1 MNQTSS
7 DSTTPQ
13 LKSSVTDPGLS
24 IFLFIATEN
33 PISEPTT
40 IAKAEMLNDASRS
53 QSIVSFFRKKLS
65 SIRMTK

>member
-13 LKSSVTDPGLS
+13 LKRSVTDPGLI
-24 IFLFIATEN
+24 IFIFIATEN

-40 IAKAEMLNDASRS
+40 IANEEMLNDASRS
-53 QSIVSFFRKKLS
+53 QSIVSFSWKKPS
-65 SIRMTK
+65 SIS